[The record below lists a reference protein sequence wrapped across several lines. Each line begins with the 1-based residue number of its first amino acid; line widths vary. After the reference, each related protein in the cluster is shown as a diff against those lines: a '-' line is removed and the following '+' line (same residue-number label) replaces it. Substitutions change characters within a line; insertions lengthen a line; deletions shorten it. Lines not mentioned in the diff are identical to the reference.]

1 MENKIEDLKESL
13 KVNKEMIQT
22 LLMGSDGA

>member
-22 LLMGSDGA
+22 LIMGSDGA